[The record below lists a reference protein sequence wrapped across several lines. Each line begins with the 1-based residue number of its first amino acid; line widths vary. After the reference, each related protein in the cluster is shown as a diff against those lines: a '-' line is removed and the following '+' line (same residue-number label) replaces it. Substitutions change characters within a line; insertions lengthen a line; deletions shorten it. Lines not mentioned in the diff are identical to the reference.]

1 MKIYMSNIEQIKNIT
16 DLEKQLSESDMKQ
29 YKQFSNKTRKLQY
42 LVSRAIVQNVCGE
55 SIIVNQ
61 NGAPTIKSGFISI
74 AHKDN
79 WVLVAV
85 ADSKV
90 GIDIENTTINR
101 DFIGQSELLK
111 FPKTTDKQTFY
122 KNFVRYE
129 SEFKYGDNADRANMY
144 FYTKGNYLI
153 GICSS
158 EKQQDIQFILS
169 DAFLISE

>member
-42 LVSRAIVQNVCGE
+42 LVSHAIVQNVCGE

-90 GIDIENTTINR
+90 GIDIENTTNCHIFAFPFNDIKRQVKQYMESVTSPSYLVPPQKDTEGSTDNR
-101 DFIGQSELLK
+101 VDTALTSQYPNIAK
-111 FPKTTDKQTFY
+111 CP
-122 KNFVRYE
+122 
-129 SEFKYGDNADRANMY
+129 
-144 FYTKGNYLI
+144 
-153 GICSS
+153 
-158 EKQQDIQFILS
+158 
-169 DAFLISE
+169 AFHFL